1 MAKLN
6 SGYLQFRQAQ
16 SFDEVI
22 QLGTHERVRS
32 SILLELIY
40 YLFLSNSGFAAQ
52 MPSRVYMC
60 GLLRMLSLV
69 KLHNYCQ
76 STFLTLVL
84 Q

>member
-22 QLGTHERVRS
+22 QLG